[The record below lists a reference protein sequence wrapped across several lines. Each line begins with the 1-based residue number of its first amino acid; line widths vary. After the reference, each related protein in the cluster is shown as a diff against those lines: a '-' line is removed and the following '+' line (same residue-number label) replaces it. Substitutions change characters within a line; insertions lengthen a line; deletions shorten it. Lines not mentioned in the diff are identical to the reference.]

1 MTTRSGHDPD
11 VFARVKTSAGSSS
24 DTIAVEGIAAD
35 DAVASGNPV
44 QVGGVAIE
52 VDGTDPGAVAAADLG
67 FGRMDLNRRFLVS
80 EVHPNYFSQFTAIT
94 IADANT
100 AVVAAVTGMRAHITD
115 IVITTVQAAAIGSF
129 TLTNDAG
136 TAILGP
142 IPLDA
147 ANGRVGTFIAHFN
160 TPLVN
165 ETQNDQ
171 VEMDKTAA
179 EDNWAV
185 YIAGYYA
192 P

>member
-1 MTTRSGHDPD
+1 MTDRQAHVS
-11 VFARVKTSAGSSS
+11 
-24 DTIAVEGIAAD
+24 VEGLDAD
-35 DAVASGNPV
+35 DGVAAGNPV
-44 QVGGVAIE
+44 QMGGVAIE
-52 VDGTDPGAVAAADLG
+52 VDSTDPGAVAAGDVG
-67 FGRMDLNRRFLVS
+67 FVRTDLNRRVLVS
-80 EVHPNYFSQFTAIT
+80 PVHPNYFNQFTAIT
-94 IADANT
+94 STDADT
-100 AVVAAVTGMRAHITD
+100 AVVTAGGAGLRIFITD
-115 IVITTVQAAAIGSF
+115 IVITTTQAATIGSF

-147 ANGRVGTFIAHFN
+147 ANGRVGTFIAHFI

-165 ETQNDQ
+165 ETADDQ

-179 EDNWAV
+179 EDDWAV